1 MKHEA
6 GECVEMEGGGLQ
18 PAPSG
23 EGGAGGL
30 PGSPMGCGSF
40 SRAGCEGKLRQWG
53 GGGPE
58 GSRGVGRGT
67 GPDGR
72 LALLRVSAAVF
83 PPPTRHDW
91 RLCRGWL
98 GLGLWI
104 G

>member
-1 MKHEA
+1 MKL
-6 GECVEMEGGGLQ
+6 VSVWRWRGGGLQ

-67 GPDGR
+67 GPGGR
-72 LALLRVSAAVF
+72 LALLRFSAAVF
-83 PPPTRHDW
+83 PPPLATTGG
-91 RLCRGWL
+91 CAGAGWVW
-98 GLGLWI
+98 GCG
-104 G
+104 